1 MSRIFDIFRRLS
13 GRLITLMVVAAFAAV
28 GGARAQERLA
38 LIIGNSGYEV
48 IPALKNPQNDA
59 NAVSDA
65 LTNLGFD
72 VTLLTDA
79 TSDQFWLKLDD
90 FVKRAEHAETTL
102 FFYSGHAFQLEGAN
116 YLVPVNAQLKS
127 REAIFNETW
136 SLDGIIQRLQA
147 RNRQTLIFLD
157 ACRDS
162 PLPKNITANGG
173 GLARLNTGIGTF
185 VAFATEPGAVTFDGT
200 GENSPFTT
208 ALLNHL
214 ETPSI
219 SISDMMIRVR
229 NEVEESTF
237 RRQTPWDQSSLRS
250 QFYFQPEFEN
260 APTLT
265 AADYE
270 MLAQLDPKGRERFL
284 ALLADSGIAVDAP
297 AELIEGASLELAVAD
312 ENSLIIAAP
321 IPVNLPKEVPPTSV
335 EITEAIRPED
345 VAVVDD
351 AGLIFSVPDPVKST
365 ETAKATSGIAEN
377 VGPVV
382 IELASLDPTSGNA
395 LNVQTID
402 TFTSGA
408 APAASGV
415 VAAPAPSAT
424 ASGAISVENIEASG
438 PTGSAAI
445 AAASGAISATASAG
459 GALSAT
465 APNSAALE
473 RAGTAIAARAQ
484 GEVLRI
490 AALTSRTRSLPST
503 VFQSPVIEG
512 REVLPDTDESR
523 AILASIDP
531 SLLEELTKPTEPGVV
546 EPVVPEVDPK
556 EMASSVQSELS
567 RLGCYR
573 MRIDGDWG
581 NGSRRALTSYFLN
594 KRIVPESLEPSVP
607 LLRQLKSE
615 GKVICKVQVARAKPK
630 TVKKKTKKAVAKKK
644 VAKKAVKKKRTI
656 RKISKP
662 AAKTSSGTK
671 KKRITKLST
680 GVFR

>member
-1 MSRIFDIFRRLS
+1 MTHIFKGS
-13 GRLITLMVVAAFAAV
+13 GLLFERLIAASVIAFFALC
-28 GGARAQERLA
+28 GPLFAQDRVA
-38 LIIGNSGYEV
+38 LIVGNSDYET

-59 NAVSDA
+59 NAVGEA
-65 LTNLGFD
+65 LGNLGFD
-72 VTLLTDA
+72 VTLLTDV
-79 TSDQFWLKLDD
+79 TSEKFWLQLED
-90 FVKRAEHAETTL
+90 FIKKAENAETTL
-102 FFYSGHAFQLEGAN
+102 FYYSGHAFQLEGAN

-127 REAIFNETW
+127 RQAIFDETW
-136 SLDGIIQRLQA
+136 SLDGIIKRLQA
-147 RNRQTLIFLD
+147 RDRQTLIFLD

-162 PLPKNITANGG
+162 PLPQNMTANGG

-185 VAFATEPGAVTFDGT
+185 VAFATEPGAVTYDGQ
-200 GENSPFTT
+200 GDNSPFTT

-229 NEVEESTF
+229 NEVEERTL

-260 APTLT
+260 VPTLT

-297 AELIEGASLELAVAD
+297 ADLIEGASLELAVAD

-321 IPVNLPKEVPPTSV
+321 IPASLPIEVPPTSV

-351 AGLIFSVPDPVKST
+351 AGLIFSVPDVVKST
-365 ETAKATSGIAEN
+365 ETAKASTGVAEN

-382 IELASLDPTSGNA
+382 IELASLGQAPSNT
-395 LNVQTID
+395 LNRQTID
-402 TFTSGA
+402 TFVPGS
-408 APAASGV
+408 APAA
-415 VAAPAPSAT
+415 T
-424 ASGAISVENIEASG
+424 ANGAIDIENIGATG
-438 PTGSAAI
+438 PTGLASI
-445 AAASGAISATASAG
+445 AQASGAISANGNAG
-459 GALSAT
+459 QA
-465 APNSAALE
+465 AALA

-484 GEVLRI
+484 SDTILL
-490 AALTSRTRSLPST
+490 ASLSSSTRSVAGSIFQAPT
-503 VFQSPVIEG
+503 VVG
-512 REVLPDTDESR
+512 REVLPDTEESR
-523 AILASIDP
+523 VLLASIDP
-531 SLLEELTKPTEPGVV
+531 KLIEELTSTADPDV
-546 EPVVPEVDPK
+546 ESPVVPEIDP
-556 EMASSVQSELS
+556 EIMASDVQTELS

-594 KRIVPESLEPSVP
+594 KRIVPESLEPSLP

-615 GKVICKVQVARAKPK
+615 GKVICQIQVARAKPK
-630 TVKKKTKKAVAKKK
+630 TVKKTTVKKATTAKKPTTTTKKT
-644 VAKKAVKKKRTI
+644 VKKKTV
-656 RKISKP
+656 RKITKPKAATASSK
-662 AAKTSSGTK
+662 GTT

>member
-1 MSRIFDIFRRLS
+1 MSHSLTKVGLLFE
-13 GRLITLMVVAAFAAV
+13 RLIAVAVVAIFSLAGPAF
-28 GGARAQERLA
+28 AQERLA
-38 LIIGNSGYEV
+38 LVIGNSTYDS
-48 IPALKNPQNDA
+48 IPSLKNPKNDA
-59 NAVSDA
+59 NAMSA
-65 LTNLGFD
+65 TLSNLGFE

-90 FVKRAEHAETTL
+90 FVKRAETAETTL

-127 REAIFNETW
+127 RQAIFDETW
-136 SLDGIIQRLQA
+136 SLDGIIKRLQA
-147 RNRQTLIFLD
+147 RDRQTLIFLD

-162 PLPKNITANGG
+162 PLPKNISANGG
-173 GLARLNTGIGTF
+173 GLARQNTGIGTF
-185 VAFATEPGAVTFDGT
+185 VAFATEPGAVTYDGQ
-200 GENSPFTT
+200 GDNSPFTT

-229 NEVEESTF
+229 NEVEERTL

-250 QFYFQPEFEN
+250 QFYFQPEYEN

-321 IPVNLPKEVPPTSV
+321 IPASLPKDVPPTSV
-335 EITEAIRPED
+335 EVTEAIRPED
-345 VAVVDD
+345 VAIVDD
-351 AGLIFSVPDPVKST
+351 AGLIFSVPDAVKPSQ
-365 ETAKATSGIAEN
+365 TAKATSGVAEN

-382 IELASLDPTSGNA
+382 IELASLEQAPSNT
-395 LNVQTID
+395 LNRQTIN
-402 TFTSGA
+402 TFLPGS
-408 APAASGV
+408 APAA
-415 VAAPAPSAT
+415 AANGS
-424 ASGAISVENIEASG
+424 INIQNIEASG
-438 PTGSAAI
+438 PTGLAAI
-445 AAASGAISATASAG
+445 AAASGA
-459 GALSAT
+459 LSAT
-465 APNSAALE
+465 GSSAQAAELA

-484 GEVLRI
+484 GDTIRI
-490 AALTSRTRSLPST
+490 AAMTSATRSLPPSIFEAPT
-503 VFQSPVIEG
+503 VEG

-531 SLLEELTKPTEPGVV
+531 SLLEELSVPTEPGA
-546 EPVVPEVDPK
+546 EPSALPEAIPEHLVSD
-556 EMASSVQSELS
+556 VQTELA

-594 KRIVPESLEPSVP
+594 KQIVPESLEPSVP

-615 GKVICKVQVARAKPK
+615 GKVICQIKVARAKPK
-630 TVKKKTKKAVAKKK
+630 TVKKATVKAAAPKQTAVRKTTAKKT
-644 VAKKAVKKKRTI
+644 V

-662 AAKTSSGTK
+662 AAAATTGTT

>member
-1 MSRIFDIFRRLS
+1 MSRLFDMCRQVC
-13 GRLITLMVVAAFAAV
+13 GRGIAISAFAVVMFV
-28 GGARAQERLA
+28 GSASAQDRLA
-38 LIIGNSGYEV
+38 LVIGNSTYET

-59 NAVSDA
+59 NAVSDT

-79 TSDQFWLKLDD
+79 TSDQFWLKLED
-90 FVKRAEHAETTL
+90 FVKRSETAETTL
-102 FFYSGHAFQLEGAN
+102 FYYSGHAFQLEGAN

-127 REAIFNETW
+127 RQAIFDETW
-136 SLDGIIQRLQA
+136 SLDGIIKRLQA

-162 PLPKNITANGG
+162 PLPQNMTANGG

-185 VAFATEPGAVTFDGT
+185 VAFATEPGAVTYDGQ
-200 GENSPFTT
+200 GDNSPFTT
-208 ALLNHL
+208 ALLNHI

-229 NEVEESTF
+229 NEVEERTF

-250 QFYFQPEFEN
+250 QFYFQPEYEN

-284 ALLADSGIAVDAP
+284 ALLAESGIAVDAP
-297 AELIEGASLELAVAD
+297 ADLIEGASLELAVAD

-321 IPVNLPKEVPPTSV
+321 IPASLPKEVPPTTV
-335 EITEAIRPED
+335 EVTEAIRPED
-345 VAVVDD
+345 VAIVDD
-351 AGLIFSVPDPVKST
+351 VGLVFSVPDVVKTTQS
-365 ETAKATSGIAEN
+365 AKASSGVAEN

-382 IELASLDPTSGNA
+382 IELASLGQAPSNT
-395 LNVQTID
+395 LNRQTID
-402 TFTSGA
+402 TFLPGS
-408 APAASGV
+408 APAA
-415 VAAPAPSAT
+415 T
-424 ASGAISVENIEASG
+424 ANGSIELQNIEASG
-438 PTGSAAI
+438 PDGSAAI
-445 AAASGAISATASAG
+445 AAASGA
-459 GALSAT
+459 LSASGGGGQ
-465 APNSAALE
+465 AAALV

-484 GEVLRI
+484 GDIIRV
-490 AALTSRTRSLPST
+490 AALTSPTRSLPPSI
-503 VFQSPVIEG
+503 FEAPAIEG
-512 REVLPDTDESR
+512 REVLPDSDESR

-531 SLLEELTKPTEPGVV
+531 TLLEELTKPSVPGAD
-546 EPVVPEVDPK
+546 EPVLPEIDP
-556 EMASSVQSELS
+556 EQMASDVQTELS

-594 KRIVPESLEPSVP
+594 KRIVPESLEPSLP

-615 GKVICKVQVARAKPK
+615 GKVVCQVQVARAKPT
-630 TVKKKTKKAVAKKK
+630 TVKKTTVKATPKATTT
-644 VAKKAVKKKRTI
+644 AKKAPAKKRVI
-656 RKISKP
+656 RKITKP
-662 AAKTSSGTK
+662 TAAASSGTT

>member
-1 MSRIFDIFRRLS
+1 MTHIFKGFRLLFERL
-13 GRLITLMVVAAFAAV
+13 TAVVVVAFFALA
-28 GGARAQERLA
+28 GPIYAQDRVA
-38 LIIGNSGYEV
+38 LIIGNSSYEA

-59 NAVSDA
+59 NAVGDA

-79 TSDQFWLKLDD
+79 TSDQFWLKLED
-90 FVKRAEHAETTL
+90 FVKKAENAETTL
-102 FFYSGHAFQLEGAN
+102 FYYSGHAFQLEGAN

-127 REAIFNETW
+127 RQAIFDETW
-136 SLDGIIQRLQA
+136 SLDGIIKRLQA

-162 PLPKNITANGG
+162 PLPQNITANGG

-185 VAFATEPGAVTFDGT
+185 VAFATEPGAVTFDGQ
-200 GENSPFTT
+200 GDNSPFTT
-208 ALLNHL
+208 ALLNHI

-229 NEVEESTF
+229 NEVEERTL
-237 RRQTPWDQSSLRS
+237 RRQTPWDQSSLSS
-250 QFYFQPEFEN
+250 QFYFQPEYEN

-297 AELIEGASLELAVAD
+297 ADLIEGASLELAVAD
-312 ENSLIIAAP
+312 ENSLIIAAAP
-321 IPVNLPKEVPPTSV
+321 IPASLPKEVPPTSV

-345 VAVVDD
+345 VAIVDD
-351 AGLIFSVPDPVKST
+351 VGLIFTVPDVVKST
-365 ETAKATSGIAEN
+365 ERAVASTGVAQN

-382 IELASLDPTSGNA
+382 IELASLEQAPSNT
-395 LNVQTID
+395 LNRQTID
-402 TFTSGA
+402 TFLPGS
-408 APAASGV
+408 APAA
-415 VAAPAPSAT
+415 AANGSIDIQNLG
-424 ASGAISVENIEASG
+424 ASS

-445 AAASGAISATASAG
+445 AQAS
-459 GALSAT
+459 GALSANGGT
-465 APNSAALE
+465 GQAAALA

-484 GEVLRI
+484 GDIIRV
-490 AALTSRTRSLPST
+490 AALTSPTRSLPASMFEAPT
-503 VFQSPVIEG
+503 VIG

-531 SLLEELTKPTEPGVV
+531 TLIEELTAPTEQGV
-546 EPVVPEVDPK
+546 EQPAVPEIDP
-556 EMASSVQSELS
+556 EVMASNVQSELS

-615 GKVICKVQVARAKPK
+615 GKVVCQIQVARAKPK
-630 TVKKKTKKAVAKKK
+630 TVKKKTVKKAVAKKAAPK
-644 VAKKAVKKKRTI
+644 TTTKRKTV
-656 RKISKP
+656 RKITKP
-662 AAKTSSGTK
+662 KAAAEGTT
-671 KKRITKLST
+671 KKRITKMST

>member
-1 MSRIFDIFRRLS
+1 MTHNFKGFRLLFE
-13 GRLITLMVVAAFAAV
+13 RLIANVVIAV
-28 GGARAQERLA
+28 FLLASPLYAQDRVA
-38 LIIGNSGYEV
+38 LIIGNSTYEA

-59 NAVSDA
+59 NAVGDA

-90 FVKRAEHAETTL
+90 FVKKAENAETTL
-102 FFYSGHAFQLEGAN
+102 FYYSGHAFQLEGAN

-127 REAIFNETW
+127 RQAIFDETW
-136 SLDGIIQRLQA
+136 SLDGIIKRLQA

-162 PLPKNITANGG
+162 PLPQNMTANGG

-185 VAFATEPGAVTFDGT
+185 VAFATEPGAVTFDGQ

-208 ALLNHL
+208 ALLNHI

-229 NEVEESTF
+229 NEVEERTL

-250 QFYFQPEFEN
+250 QFYFQPEYEN

-284 ALLADSGIAVDAP
+284 ALLAESGIAVDAP

-312 ENSLIIAAP
+312 ANSLIIAAP
-321 IPVNLPKEVPPTSV
+321 IPVSLPKEVPPTSV
-335 EITEAIRPED
+335 EIKEAIRPED
-345 VAVVDD
+345 VAIVDD
-351 AGLIFSVPDPVKST
+351 AGLIFSVPDVVKST
-365 ETAKATSGIAEN
+365 ERAVASTGVAQN

-382 IELASLDPTSGNA
+382 IELASLEQAPSNT
-395 LNVQTID
+395 LNRQTID
-402 TFTSGA
+402 TFLPGS
-408 APAASGV
+408 APAATANSETDIQNLGASSPTGF
-415 VAAPAPSAT
+415 AAIAS
-424 ASGAISVENIEASG
+424 ASGALSGTENAG
-438 PTGSAAI
+438 NAAQL
-445 AAASGAISATASAG
+445 A
-459 GALSAT
+459 
-465 APNSAALE
+465 
-473 RAGTAIAARAQ
+473 RAGTKIAARAKD
-484 GEVLRI
+484 EIILV
-490 AALTSRTRSLPST
+490 ASLTSATRSISGAAFVAPT
-503 VFQSPVIEG
+503 ITG
-512 REVLPDTDESR
+512 REILPDTEESR

-531 SLLEELTKPTEPGVV
+531 TLLEELSTTIVPGA
-546 EPVVPEVDPK
+546 EQPALPEIDPE
-556 EMASSVQSELS
+556 EMASNVQTELS

-594 KRIVPESLEPSVP
+594 KRIVPDSLEPSVP

-615 GKVICKVQVARAKPK
+615 GSVVCKVQVARAKPA
-630 TVKKKTKKAVAKKK
+630 TVKKTTVKKAVAKKK
-644 VAKKAVKKKRTI
+644 TTTTKTVRKKTV
-656 RKISKP
+656 RKITKP
-662 AAKTSSGTK
+662 QAAAATGTT

>member
-1 MSRIFDIFRRLS
+1 MTHIFKGFRLLFERL
-13 GRLITLMVVAAFAAV
+13 TAVVVVAFFALA
-28 GGARAQERLA
+28 GPIYAQDRVA
-38 LIIGNSGYEV
+38 LIIGNSSYEA

-59 NAVSDA
+59 NAVGDA

-79 TSDQFWLKLDD
+79 TSDQFWLKLED
-90 FVKRAEHAETTL
+90 FVKKAENAETTL
-102 FFYSGHAFQLEGAN
+102 FYYSGHAFQLEGAN

-127 REAIFNETW
+127 RQAIFDETW
-136 SLDGIIQRLQA
+136 SLDGIIKRLQA

-162 PLPKNITANGG
+162 PLPQNITANGG

-185 VAFATEPGAVTFDGT
+185 VAFATEPGAVTFDGQ
-200 GENSPFTT
+200 GDNSPFTT
-208 ALLNHL
+208 ALLNHI

-229 NEVEESTF
+229 NEVEERTL
-237 RRQTPWDQSSLRS
+237 RRQTPWDQSSLSS
-250 QFYFQPEFEN
+250 QFYFQPEYEN

-297 AELIEGASLELAVAD
+297 ADLIEGASLELAVAD
-312 ENSLIIAAP
+312 ENSLIIAAAP
-321 IPVNLPKEVPPTSV
+321 IPASLPKEVPPTSV

-345 VAVVDD
+345 VAIVDD
-351 AGLIFSVPDPVKST
+351 VGLIFTVPDVVKST
-365 ETAKATSGIAEN
+365 ERAVASTGVAQN

-382 IELASLDPTSGNA
+382 IELASLEQAPSNT
-395 LNVQTID
+395 LNRQTID
-402 TFTSGA
+402 TFLPGS
-408 APAASGV
+408 APAA
-415 VAAPAPSAT
+415 AANGSIDIQNLG
-424 ASGAISVENIEASG
+424 ASS

-445 AAASGAISATASAG
+445 AQAS
-459 GALSAT
+459 GALSANGGT
-465 APNSAALE
+465 GQAAALA

-484 GEVLRI
+484 GDIIRV
-490 AALTSRTRSLPST
+490 AALTSRTRSLPASMFEAPT
-503 VFQSPVIEG
+503 VIG

-531 SLLEELTKPTEPGVV
+531 TLIEELTAPTEQGV
-546 EPVVPEVDPK
+546 EQPAVPEIDP
-556 EMASSVQSELS
+556 EVMASNVQSELS

-615 GKVICKVQVARAKPK
+615 GKVVCQIQVARAKPK
-630 TVKKKTKKAVAKKK
+630 TVKKKTVKKAVAKKAAPK
-644 VAKKAVKKKRTI
+644 TTTKRKTV
-656 RKISKP
+656 RKITKP
-662 AAKTSSGTK
+662 KAAAEGTT
-671 KKRITKLST
+671 KKRITKMST

>member
-1 MSRIFDIFRRLS
+1 MTHIFKGFELLFA
-13 GRLITLMVVAAFAAV
+13 RLIAMTAIAFFV
-28 GGARAQERLA
+28 FVSPLFAQDRVA
-38 LIIGNSGYEV
+38 LIIGNSSYES
-48 IPALKNPQNDA
+48 ISALKNPQNDA
-59 NAVSDA
+59 NAVSDS

-79 TSDQFWLKLDD
+79 TSEQFWIQLEE
-90 FVKRAEHAETTL
+90 FVEKAENAETTL
-102 FFYSGHAFQLEGAN
+102 FYYSGHAFQLEGAN

-127 REAIFNETW
+127 RQAIFDETW
-136 SLDGIIQRLQA
+136 SLDGIIKRLQA

-162 PLPKNITANGG
+162 PLPQNMTANGG

-185 VAFATEPGAVTFDGT
+185 VAFATEPGAVTYDGQ

-208 ALLNHL
+208 ALLNHI

-229 NEVEESTF
+229 NEVEERTL

-284 ALLADSGIAVDAP
+284 TLLADSGIAVDAP
-297 AELIEGASLELAVAD
+297 ADLIEGASLELAVAD

-321 IPVNLPKEVPPTSV
+321 IPASLPIEVPATSV

-345 VAVVDD
+345 VAVVDEP
-351 AGLIFSVPDPVKST
+351 GLIFTVPDVVKST
-365 ETAKATSGIAEN
+365 QTAVGSSGVAEN

-382 IELASLDPTSGNA
+382 IELASLEQAPSNT
-395 LNVQTID
+395 LNRQTIE
-402 TFTSGA
+402 TFLPGA
-408 APAASGV
+408 APAATAN
-415 VAAPAPSAT
+415 AA
-424 ASGAISVENIEASG
+424 IDVENIEASG

-445 AAASGAISATASAG
+445 AQAS
-459 GALSAT
+459 GALSANGSS
-465 APNSAALE
+465 AEAAALV
-473 RAGTAIAARAQ
+473 RAGTAIASRAT
-484 GEVLRI
+484 ETIRVS
-490 AALTSRTRSLPST
+490 ALTSATRSIPASIFELPT
-503 VFQSPVIEG
+503 ITGQ
-512 REVLPDTDESR
+512 EVLPDSDETR
-523 AILASIDP
+523 ALLASIDP
-531 SLLEELTKPTEPGVV
+531 SLLEELTTAIDPEAAETIL
-546 EPVVPEVDPK
+546 PEVDP
-556 EMASSVQSELS
+556 EQMASDVQSELS

-594 KRIVPESLEPSVP
+594 KRIVPETLEPSLP

-615 GKVICKVQVARAKPK
+615 GKVICQIQVARAKPK
-630 TVKKKTKKAVAKKK
+630 VST
-644 VAKKAVKKKRTI
+644 KKAVKKATTAKKTTKKVTKKKTV
-656 RKISKP
+656 RKITKP
-662 AAKTSSGTK
+662 VAAKSGTK